1 MAKIEIKG
9 SPEELERVA
18 TFLANN
24 NVKFDIVNDYGNH
37 SLEDLALREKL
48 DKKWSPGGSY
58 TFILRGTTEQL
69 VLCISCHSC
78 IVLRSLWIRSCS
90 EGVLQQ
96 DLKFLSNSKAAW
108 IMSCSYTSAYFKAM

>member
-37 SLEDLALREKL
+37 SLEDL
-48 DKKWSPGGSY
+48 DKYAHLKSRFSDPV
-58 TFILRGTTEQL
+58 TE
-69 VLCISCHSC
+69 
-78 IVLRSLWIRSCS
+78 
-90 EGVLQQ
+90 
-96 DLKFLSNSKAAW
+96 N
-108 IMSCSYTSAYFKAM
+108 